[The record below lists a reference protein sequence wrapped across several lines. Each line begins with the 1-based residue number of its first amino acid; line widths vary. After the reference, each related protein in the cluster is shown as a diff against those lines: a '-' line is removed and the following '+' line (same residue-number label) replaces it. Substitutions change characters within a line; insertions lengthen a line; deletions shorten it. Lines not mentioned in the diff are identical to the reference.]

1 MNKLKSHS
9 GFQKLKKCVV
19 GISYPPEFYSW
30 ITNARL
36 RNLFEKIAEETEED
50 FQGLI
55 KTLESFNVEVIRPS
69 TFTSLEFDIPKG
81 CRIPGPYSM
90 TPRDSLCM
98 IGDKLYEFSLKNHLK
113 KTSGGRGQTS
123 KQFFSND
130 EIFKH
135 DAQIDF
141 FIDVSQQMDPFKPI
155 IEYVQTFNNTIVTE
169 KQIPDISNLQPN
181 GIVRVGKD
189 LYLGTDDW
197 LNPAELITIQNEFKD
212 YRIKTV
218 SSEGHIDGC
227 LCPVKPGLLLSI
239 TDMESYD
246 DSFPNWEVCYL
257 TGEGWAKVYKWSR
270 LKKKNKGK
278 WWIPGYED
286 DNELI
291 HFVETWMQDWVGYVE
306 ESVFDVNCL
315 VIDESNILVSNYN
328 KKAFDAF
335 EKHGVTPHIVPW
347 RHRYFW
353 DGGLHCVTLDLDREG
368 ECIDYF
374 N

>member
-1 MNKLKSHS
+1 
-9 GFQKLKKCVV
+9 
-19 GISYPPEFYSW
+19 
-30 ITNARL
+30 
-36 RNLFEKIAEETEED
+36 
-50 FQGLI
+50 
-55 KTLESFNVEVIRPS
+55 
-69 TFTSLEFDIPKG
+69 
-81 CRIPGPYSM
+81 
-90 TPRDSLCM
+90 M
-98 IGDKLYEFSLKNHLK
+98 IGDTLYEFSLRYHLK
-113 KTSGGRGQTS
+113 KTSGGRGNTD
-123 KQFFSND
+123 KQFG

-135 DAQIDF
+135 NAQLDF
-141 FIDVSQQMDPFKPI
+141 FIDVSQQMDPFKPV

-218 SSEGHIDGC
+218 SSDGHVDGC
-227 LCPVKPGLLLSI
+227 MCPVKPGFLLSI
-239 TDMESYD
+239 EDMESYAD
-246 DSFPNWEVCYL
+246 TFPNWEVCYL
-257 TGEGWAKVYKWSR
+257 TGEGWHKVNKWSH

-278 WWIPGYED
+278 WWIPGHED

-291 HFVETWMQDWVGYVE
+291 EFVETWMQDWVGYVE

-315 VIDESNILVSNYN
+315 VIDESNILVSSYN

-335 EKHGVTPHIVPW
+335 EKHGVTPHIVSW

-368 ECIDYF
+368 DCIDYF

>member
-9 GFQKLKKCVV
+9 VFQKLKKCVV

-30 ITNARL
+30 VTNARL

-55 KTLESFNVEVIRPS
+55 KTLESFNVEVIRPA
-69 TFTSLEFDIPKG
+69 TLTSLDFDVPAG
-81 CRIPGPYSM
+81 YRIPGPYSM

-98 IGDKLYEFSLKNHLK
+98 IGDTLYEFSLKHHVK
-113 KTSGGRGQTS
+113 KVSGGRWMPMS
-123 KQFFSND
+123 KFFSND
-130 EIFKH
+130 DLRRE
-135 DAQIDF
+135 QLSF
-141 FIDVSQQMDPFKPI
+141 FINAAYEMDPFKPVV
-155 IEYVQTFNNTIVTE
+155 EYVQKFNNRIITE
-169 KQIPDISNLQPN
+169 NQIPEISSLLPN
-181 GIVRVGKD
+181 GIIRVGKD
-189 LYLGTDDW
+189 LYIGIDES
-197 LNPAELITIQNEFKD
+197 LNPAEIVAIQNEFKD

-218 SSEGHIDGC
+218 NSDGHIDGC
-227 LCPVKPGLLLSI
+227 LCPAKPGLLLSI
-239 TDMESYD
+239 TDMQSYD
-246 DSFPNWEVCYL
+246 NTFPGWEVCYL
-257 TGEGWAKVYKWSR
+257 TGQGFDAVKGWSQ

-278 WWIPGYED
+278 WWIPGYEN

-335 EKHGVTPHIVPW
+335 ERHGITPHIAPW
-347 RHRYFW
+347 RHRFFW

-368 ECIDYF
+368 ERIDYF
-374 N
+374 K

>member
-1 MNKLKSHS
+1 MDKLKTHS

-55 KTLESFNVEVIRPS
+55 KTLESFNVEVIRP
-69 TFTSLEFDIPKG
+69 TTLTSLDISIPEG
-81 CRIPGPYSM
+81 YRIPGPLSM

-98 IGDKLYEFSLKNHLK
+98 IGDTLYEFSLKHHLK
-113 KTSGGRGQTS
+113 KASGGRGIQ
-123 KQFFSND
+123 FSNFFPND
-130 EIFKH
+130 DTRQDQLSFFV
-135 DAQIDF
+135 DAGYH
-141 FIDVSQQMDPFKPI
+141 MDLFKPV
-155 IEYVQTFNNTIVTE
+155 IEYVQKFNNNVVTE
-169 KQIPDISNLQPN
+169 KQIPEISSLQPN
-181 GIVRVGKD
+181 GIIRVGKD
-189 LYLGTDDW
+189 LYIGTDDS
-197 LNPAELITIQNEFKD
+197 LNPAEFTTIQNEFKD
-212 YRIKTV
+212 YRIKPV

-239 TDMESYD
+239 TDMEPYD
-246 DSFPNWEVCYL
+246 DTFPGWEVCYL
-257 TGEGWAKVYKWSR
+257 TGQGFDAVEGWSH
-270 LKKKNKGK
+270 LKMKNKGK
-278 WWIPGYED
+278 WWIPGYEN

-291 HFVETWMQDWVGYVE
+291 HFVETWLHDWVGYVE

-335 EKHGVTPHIVPW
+335 ERHGVTPHIVQW

-353 DGGLHCVTLDLDREG
+353 DGGLHCITLDLDREG
-368 ECIDYF
+368 ECEDYF
-374 N
+374 KQ